1 MTAINIPDH
10 VFYEAVREFWRIREE
25 QAARQRERGSPD
37 QGYRG
42 AVTGGKQMYG
52 FARKIE
58 ELLINA
64 GVSKDDIFY
73 EWKPTTLPGFYRPTK
88 EWDIVVVSGGRL
100 IAAIE
105 LKSQVGPSFGNN
117 FNNRVEE
124 AVGTAVDL
132 WTAHRESAFN
142 ALSTP
147 WLGYLFVLEDCE
159 KSQSAVKIEEPH
171 FEVLPEFKETSY
183 AKRYEIF
190 CRKLVKERQ
199 YSAACLLL
207 VNRSK
212 AEEPENYHEPAEDLS
227 ARRFLAQL
235 LGHVIGELSS

>member
-1 MTAINIPDH
+1 MTVITIPDR
-10 VFYEAVREFWRIREE
+10 VFYEAVQEFWRVREE
-25 QAARQRERGSPD
+25 QAVRQRVRGTPD
-37 QGYRG
+37 QGFRG
-42 AVTGGKQMYG
+42 AVTGGKQMNG

-58 ELLINA
+58 ELLITV
-64 GVSKDDIFY
+64 GVPKEDIHYGSKSTI
-73 EWKPTTLPGFYRPTK
+73 LPGFYRPTK
-88 EWDIVVVSGGRL
+88 EWDIVVITRGRL

-132 WTAHRESAFN
+132 WTAHRESVFKIQ
-142 ALSTP
+142 STP

-159 KSQSAVKIEEPH
+159 KSQSIIRAQEPH
-171 FEVLPEFKETSY
+171 FEVLSEFKETSY

-190 CRKLVKERQ
+190 CRKLIMERQ

-212 AEEPENYHEPAEDLS
+212 VDEPENYHEPAEDLS

-235 LGHVIGELSS
+235 LGHVIGEMSS

>member
-25 QAARQRERGSPD
+25 QADRQRERGSPD

-42 AVTGGKQMYG
+42 NVTGGKQMYG

-58 ELLINA
+58 ELLIND

-73 EWKPTTLPGFYRPTK
+73 EWKPTTLPSFYRPTK
-88 EWDIVVVSGGRL
+88 KWDIVVVSGGRL

-105 LKSQVGPSFGNN
+105 LKSQVGLSFGNN

-142 ALSTP
+142 ALSTS
-147 WLGYLFVLEDCE
+147 WLGYFFVLEDCE
-159 KSQSAVKIEEPH
+159 KSQSVVKIEEPH
-171 FEVLPEFKETSY
+171 FKVLPKFKETSY
-183 AKRYEIF
+183 AKRYEIC

-199 YSAACLLL
+199 YLAACLLL

-212 AEEPENYHEPAEDLS
+212 VQEPENYHEPAEDLS

>member
-1 MTAINIPDH
+1 MTAISIPDR
-10 VFYEAVREFWRIREE
+10 VFYEAVQEFWRVREE
-25 QAARQRERGSPD
+25 QAARQLQRGTPD

-42 AVTGGKQMYG
+42 AVTGGKQMHG

-58 ELLINA
+58 ELLIGA

-73 EWKPTTLPGFYRPTK
+73 GLKPTTLPGFYRPTK
-88 EWDIVVVSGGRL
+88 EWDIIVVSKGRL

-132 WTAHRESAFN
+132 WTAHRESAFSV
-142 ALSTP
+142 LSNP
-147 WLGYLFVLEDCE
+147 WLGYFFVLEDCTR
-159 KSQSAVKIEEPH
+159 SRSVVRIEEPH
-171 FEVLPEFKETSY
+171 FEVLSEFKETSY

-207 VNRSK
+207 VDRSK
-212 AEEPENYHEPAEDLS
+212 AHERANYDEPAEDLS

-235 LGHVIGELSS
+235 LGHVLGQLSS

>member
-1 MTAINIPDH
+1 MTAINIPDY

-42 AVTGGKQMYG
+42 AVTGGKQMNG

-73 EWKPTTLPGFYRPTK
+73 ESKPTTLPGFYRPTK
-88 EWDIVVVSGGRL
+88 EWDIVVVSKGRL

-132 WTAHRESAFN
+132 WTAHREGAFN
-142 ALSTP
+142 ALSNP

-159 KSQSAVKIEEPH
+159 KSQSVVKIEEPH

-212 AEEPENYHEPAEDLS
+212 AEELENYHEPAEDLS

-235 LGHVIGELSS
+235 LGHVIGQLSS